1 MSSLR
6 PLLLCL
12 GLLACADGP
21 KGKPAKA
28 EAVCEKMETCDFRY
42 GSDDECEDE
51 LLEDGKGGEACR
63 DRDAY
68 LRCIRPCLDEACSE
82 FEYCEFDCY
91 ADWCQ

>member
-6 PLLLCL
+6 LLFL
-12 GLLACADGP
+12 GLVLVGCESSP

-28 EAVCEKMETCDFRY
+28 DRVCDKMEDCDYRY
-42 GSDDECEDE
+42 DLVEECEDQ
-51 LLEDGKGGEACR
+51 LLEDGKGGEACQ

-68 LRCIRPCLDEACSE
+68 LRCIHPCLDESCAD

-91 ADWCQ
+91 QAWCQ